1 MPQEN
6 FTLLEKQAG
15 QRAALVL
22 RKSLKSEI
30 GNLFET
36 TKGNSEMLQ
45 STIVSKMKGGELQR
59 LIIKM
64 PHYGFKQHFGFDGVK
79 KNGIK
84 LQLISNTNFI
94 NDSINAQKA
103 LETLT
108 TEIGNI
114 RANQVMSI
122 INF

>member
-84 LQLISNTNFI
+84 LRLISNTNFI
-94 NDSINAQKA
+94 NDFINAQKA